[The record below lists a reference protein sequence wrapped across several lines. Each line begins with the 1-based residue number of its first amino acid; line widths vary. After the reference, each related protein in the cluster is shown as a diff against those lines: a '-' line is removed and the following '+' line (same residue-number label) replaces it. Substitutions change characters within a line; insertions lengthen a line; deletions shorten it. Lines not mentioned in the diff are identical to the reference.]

1 MSEHSINLMT
11 AIESGD
17 QEAMDAA
24 FNAAIGAKLGDAL
37 DAKKIEVAKA
47 IYGQSQ
53 SEEEP
58 SDTEDEIE
66 TSDGTEEV

>member
-53 SEEEP
+53 SEEP